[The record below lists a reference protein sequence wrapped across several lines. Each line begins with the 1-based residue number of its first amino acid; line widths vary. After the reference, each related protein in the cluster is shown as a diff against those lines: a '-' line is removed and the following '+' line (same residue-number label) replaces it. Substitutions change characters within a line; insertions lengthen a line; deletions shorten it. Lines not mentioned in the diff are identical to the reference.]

1 MQPPIIKD
9 KNQHPTAITSSHN
22 QPQRSHVDEI
32 NDFLEATSVERK
44 KRKEVCLKLNWG
56 GWKYAKFSIKKNVE
70 PNPTRQQPS
79 N

>member
-56 GWKYAKFSIKKNVE
+56 G
-70 PNPTRQQPS
+70 
-79 N
+79 